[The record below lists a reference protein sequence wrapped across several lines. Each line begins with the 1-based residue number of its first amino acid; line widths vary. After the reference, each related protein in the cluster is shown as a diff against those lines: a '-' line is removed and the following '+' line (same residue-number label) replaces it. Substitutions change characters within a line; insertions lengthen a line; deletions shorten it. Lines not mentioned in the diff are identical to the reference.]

1 MNTELKRQA
10 LQTGKKIQ
18 EKTESFCFET
28 IILTTRTYEVP
39 TYSFS
44 YSTDEEVNETGK
56 KRIYNI
62 EVMID
67 GTTVAERWGTGI
79 DAMNQQYKILK
90 AHCEG

>member
-10 LQTGKKIQ
+10 LEKGGIIKQKI
-18 EKTESFCFET
+18 EDFCFGT
-28 IILTTRTYEVP
+28 IILITRTYEVP

-44 YSTDEEVNETGK
+44 YSTHEEVEETGT

-67 GTTVAERWGTGI
+67 GKTVSERCGTGI
-79 DAMNQQYKILK
+79 DVMNQQYKILK
-90 AHCEG
+90 EHCAG

>member
-10 LQTGKKIQ
+10 LEEGKIIKENI
-18 EKTESFCFET
+18 EDFCFET

-39 TYSFS
+39 TYSYS
-44 YSTDEEVNETGK
+44 YSTNEKVDKTGT

-67 GTTVAERWGTGI
+67 GETRAERWGT
-79 DAMNQQYKILK
+79 DANAMNQQYKILK